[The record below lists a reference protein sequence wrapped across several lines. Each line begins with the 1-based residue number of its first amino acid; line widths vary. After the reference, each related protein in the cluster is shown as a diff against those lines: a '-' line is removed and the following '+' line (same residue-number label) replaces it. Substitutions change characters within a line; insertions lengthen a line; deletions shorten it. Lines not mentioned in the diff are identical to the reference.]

1 MLTIAEENYRLEYGA
16 SYNGNVHGKA
26 TIEGYEYCL
35 GVKRAFES
43 LISQQYRSFILTV
56 DCITVGIVYCIDN
69 GQFKVFDSH
78 TRDIC
83 GKSYRQGTRV
93 LLDIP
98 SKVNLVQYFSKFM
111 WNTSNYELKGLYTTK
126 YDNKQQC
133 KRNVIHH

>member
-1 MLTIAEENYRLEYGA
+1 MLTIAEENCRHEYSA
-16 SYNGNVHGKA
+16 SYSGNVHGEA

-69 GQFKVFDSH
+69 GYFKLFDSH

-83 GKSYRQGTRV
+83 GESYRQGTRV

-111 WNTSNYELKGLYTTK
+111 WNTSNYELKI
-126 YDNKQQC
+126 QQ
-133 KRNVIHH
+133 NMT